1 MAKTMK
7 KLDSKPP
14 RQQQDWP
21 KISNTARK
29 YNKDENL
36 ENYDSEVQIR
46 LDFRPLLVSGLPSP
60 RRTSGHVIV
69 NSKTCL

>member
-7 KLDSKPP
+7 KLDSKLQK
-14 RQQQDWP
+14 QQQDWP

-36 ENYDSEVQIR
+36 ENYDSEVQCTRENI
-46 LDFRPLLVSGLPSP
+46 L
-60 RRTSGHVIV
+60 GHDWLT
-69 NSKTCL
+69 KTT

>member
-7 KLDSKPP
+7 KLDSKLQN
-14 RQQQDWP
+14 QQQGWLKSC

-36 ENYDSEVQIR
+36 KNYDSEFQMYTRAHSGPR
-46 LDFRPLLVSGLPSP
+46 LA
-60 RRTSGHVIV
+60 
-69 NSKTCL
+69 N